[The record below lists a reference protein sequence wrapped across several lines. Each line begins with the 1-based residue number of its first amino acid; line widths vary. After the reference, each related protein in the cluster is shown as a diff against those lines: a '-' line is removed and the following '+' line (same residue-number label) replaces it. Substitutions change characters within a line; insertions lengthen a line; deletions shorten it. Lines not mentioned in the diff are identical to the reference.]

1 MTGTSR
7 PALLRPAAA
16 DAPVPGTGAPG
27 SESADSIWRS
37 LALFNVYRLV
47 VAVFFIVITAL
58 FGGSMVF
65 GSHDLTLF
73 RYASVAYLV
82 FGVAG
87 FLFVRARIPA
97 FELQLGIQTV
107 GDIAFLVVL
116 THASGG
122 IASGTGLLLLASL
135 AAAGLISRGRLTLFY
150 AALACMAILLEQTY
164 SMLAGLAPVSQYLQ
178 AAMLSI
184 GYFATASLAHG
195 LARYARAS
203 ERLAKERGVDLANL
217 SQVNQLVIQDMHDGV
232 LVVDGEG
239 RLRQRNTQAER
250 LLGIGAGA
258 ELRLGALSPAL
269 AERFEAWRTHAAS
282 EFDLLRFP
290 AANRLVR
297 TRFVAIGSSRS
308 RGAVIFLED
317 MSRVQA
323 QAQQLKLASLGR
335 LTANIAHEIRNP
347 LSAISHAAEL
357 LQEEPGAGPV
367 PRRLADIVRDNAL
380 RLNRLVEEIMQLSR
394 RDRVQ
399 QECLP
404 AADFL
409 RAFIDGFV
417 RNEQLPRNAIALD
430 AQPDAVVCFDRAHL
444 NQVLWN
450 LCRNAWRHC
459 SKREA
464 SVRLRAAAGATS
476 NSSIIEVMDDG
487 PGIPDP
493 LRNQVFEPFFTTVA
507 SGTGLGLY
515 IAREMCEANGAT
527 LDCLGGGG
535 GAHFR
540 ITCRRDHVKAQ
551 RASDAIRH

>member
-1 MTGTSR
+1 VRPSPADGTKPEIR
-7 PALLRPAAA
+7 
-16 DAPVPGTGAPG
+16 APG
-27 SESADSIWRS
+27 PDSPDHVWRS
-37 LALFNVYRLV
+37 LELFNIYRAAMAV
-47 VAVFFIVITAL
+47 VFVVTTTL
-58 FGGSMVF
+58 FGGGLVF
-65 GSHDLTLF
+65 GSHDLGLF
-73 RYASVAYLV
+73 RYVSVAYLL
-82 FGVAG
+82 FGVAA
-87 FLFVRARIPA
+87 FFPIRARSPA
-97 FELQLGIQTV
+97 LELQLGIQTG
-107 GDIAFLVVL
+107 GDIVFLVLL

-122 IASGTGLLLLASL
+122 IVSGMGLLLLASL
-135 AAAGLISRGRLTLFY
+135 AGAGLISRGRLTLFY
-150 AALACMAILLEQTY
+150 AALACVAILLEQTY
-164 SMLAGLAPVSQYLQ
+164 SMLTGGSPVSQYLQ

-232 LVVDGEG
+232 LVVDVEG
-239 RLRQRNTQAER
+239 MLRQRNTQAER
-250 LLGIGAGA
+250 LLGIGPGAGA
-258 ELRLGALSPAL
+258 GLRLGALSPAL
-269 AERFEAWRTHAAS
+269 AERFRAWRGGAAT

-297 TRFVAIGSSRS
+297 TRFVAIGENRN

-347 LSAISHAAEL
+347 LSAITHAAEL

-380 RLNRLVEEIMQLSR
+380 RLDRLVQEVMQLSR
-394 RDRVQ
+394 RDRVE
-399 QECLP
+399 QECFP

-409 RAFIDGFV
+409 RAFLDGFV
-417 RNEQLPRNAIALD
+417 RNEQLPRGGFALE
-430 AQPDAVVCFDRAHL
+430 AEAGALVCFDRAHL

-459 SKREA
+459 SRGDA
-464 SVRLRAAAGATS
+464 SVRLRAAAGGTP

-487 PGIPDP
+487 PGIPDA

-527 LDCLGGGG
+527 LDVLESAE